1 MNPGIHILT
10 PGRRSIDA
18 LFEFWHQLCVRGKC
32 TILLNIFLPVCQQA
46 ASILSFYLIMR
57 LILAAIT
64 ESPEPAVKFKYGLF
78 ILGMIAVTSFITWLN
93 GILEARQKRH
103 FLQIT
108 RKYLAEKYETIR
120 RSPKEERQELLN
132 ELDKNEH
139 DYIGPLVNSLNSTV
153 QMASSFVIV
162 AFLILVLGIASFW
175 MSAVIATC
183 AILVFLIIRW
193 SKGTPYRPDPSSRKE
208 STEKVRDASKEIV
221 FADEFSDKLL
231 ENYVENDLD
240 RINLEAEGKR
250 IRTQKYEQILVAI
263 FSAVILIAA
272 MNLVKLETFSHY
284 PAAAI
289 IAFILVI
296 RVCLQHIQQMTRHWS
311 IIYRERVLIYEV
323 GTCLGS
329 LRNAKNPQRT

>member
-1 MNPGIHILT
+1 MISGIHILT
-10 PGRRSIDA
+10 PGRRSIEA
-18 LFEFWHQLCVRGKC
+18 LLEFWHQLSVRGKG
-32 TILLNIFLPVCQQA
+32 TILLNVLLPVSQQA

-64 ESPEPAVKFKYGLF
+64 ESPEPAVKLKYGL
-78 ILGMIAVTSFITWLN
+78 IATVSFISWLN
-93 GILEARQKRH
+93 GIVEARQRRH

-108 RKYLAEKYETIR
+108 RRYLAEKYETIR
-120 RSPKEERQELLN
+120 RSPKEERQELLE
-132 ELDKNEH
+132 ELDKAEH
-139 DYIGPLVNSLNSTV
+139 DYVGPLINALNSAV
-153 QMASSFVIV
+153 LMASSFVIV

-175 MSAVIATC
+175 MAAIIAAC

-193 SKGTPYRPDPSSRKE
+193 TKGTPYRPDPSLRKE
-208 STEKVRDASKEIV
+208 SIEKVRNASKNIV
-221 FADEFSDKLL
+221 FAEEISDKVM

-240 RINLEAEGKR
+240 RINLVAEEKR
-250 IRTQKYEQILVAI
+250 IRSQKYEQTLVAI

-272 MNLVKLETFSHY
+272 MNLVKLETFSSY

-311 IIYRERVLIYEV
+311 LIYRERVLIYEV
-323 GTCLGS
+323 GTCLGEM
-329 LRNAKNPQRT
+329 RNSKTSPRT